1 MYLIVGLGNPGKEYE
16 FTRHNMGF
24 NVIDKIIKDCGIKVS
39 QSKFKG
45 MYTQDSINGEK
56 VLILK
61 PQTYMNLSGESVAA
75 FRNFYK
81 IDNKDIIVI
90 YDDIDLDEGTI
101 RIRKKGSSG
110 THNGMKSVIQCLG
123 TEEFTR
129 VRVGIGKPRENE
141 DIIKYVIG
149 TINKNID
156 NPIPFPKN
164 NVIHHILKITAPTN
178 ISIIFIFSF
187 FIIQYISWHTI

>member
-24 NVIDKIIKDCGIKVS
+24 NVIDKIAKDCGIKVS

-45 MYTQDSINGEK
+45 IYAQENINGEK

-61 PQTYMNLSGESVAA
+61 PQTFMNLSGESVVA

-81 IDNKDIIVI
+81 IENENIIVI
-90 YDDIDLDEGTI
+90 YDDMDLEEGSI
-101 RIRKKGSSG
+101 RIRKKGSAG
-110 THNGMKSVIQCLG
+110 THNGMKSVINCLG

-129 VRVGIGKPRENE
+129 IRVGIGKPKENE
-141 DIIKYVIG
+141 DTIKYVIG
-149 TINKNID
+149 PTTNRTRE
-156 NPIPFPKN
+156 
-164 NVIHHILKITAPTN
+164 ILKKGVDTAAKATLEILKN
-178 ISIIFIFSF
+178 GVDIAMNK
-187 FIIQYISWHTI
+187 YN

>member
-24 NVIDKIIKDCGIKVS
+24 NVIDKISEDCGIKVS

-45 MYTQDSINGEK
+45 IYGQDTIEGEK

-61 PQTYMNLSGESVAA
+61 PQTFMNLSGESVVA

-81 IDNKDIIVI
+81 IENKKIIVI
-90 YDDIDLDEGTI
+90 YDDMDLEEGTI

-110 THNGMKSVIQCLG
+110 THNGMKSVISCLG

-129 VRVGIGKPRENE
+129 IRVGIGKPKENE
-141 DIIKYVIG
+141 DTIKYVIG
-149 TINKNID
+149 PTTNKTRE
-156 NPIPFPKN
+156 
-164 NVIHHILKITAPTN
+164 ILKQGVDAAAKATLEILKNGVDIAMN
-178 ISIIFIFSF
+178 K
-187 FIIQYISWHTI
+187 YN